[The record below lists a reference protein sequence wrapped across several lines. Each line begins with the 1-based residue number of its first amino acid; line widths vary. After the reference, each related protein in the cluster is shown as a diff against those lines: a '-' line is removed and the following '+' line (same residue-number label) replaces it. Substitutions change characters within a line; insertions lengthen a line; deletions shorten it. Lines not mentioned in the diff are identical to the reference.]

1 MTQPRLFAS
10 SVALN
15 QNTLWIVG
23 GENGRRGNRTY
34 QDTTEFISI
43 DSNIEISHKKGPRLP
58 FGISKQCMVQYNSSA
73 IYLIGGQKTSKEMS
87 KEVWIIDPT
96 KNFTFKEGPPLL
108 NSSRFMGTCA
118 KMKVNNT
125 EIIVVGGGNV
135 FSENGTVFN
144 AFDSVELLFPKGW
157 VEGTYFCFQRVFS
170 LNYFVF
176 RSSNAAYSYIYSWK
190 T

>member
-96 KNFTFKEGPPLL
+96 KNFTLKEGPPLL
-108 NSSRFMGTCA
+108 NSSRFMGVCA
-118 KMKVNNT
+118 KMKVNNK
-125 EIIVVGGGNV
+125 EIIVIGGGEV
-135 FSENGTVFN
+135 FSENMDSFI
-144 AFDSVELLFPKGW
+144 AYDSVELLFPTGW
-157 VEGTYFCFQRVFS
+157 VEGIYICIQRVLGLNS
-170 LNYFVF
+170 LVF
-176 RSSNAAYSYIYSWK
+176 RSFYPTYS
-190 T
+190 

>member
-1 MTQPRLFAS
+1 MTEPRLFAS
-10 SVALN
+10 SVVLN
-15 QNTLWIVG
+15 KNTLWIVG
-23 GENGRRGNRTY
+23 GRKGRKTISTN
-34 QDTTEFISI
+34 TTEFITI
-43 DSNIEISHKKGPRLP
+43 NSNQEINQTKGPNLP
-58 FGISKQCMVQYNSSA
+58 FGISNHCMIQYNSSA
-73 IYLIGGQKTSKEMS
+73 IYLIGGQKTSTEMS

-125 EIIVVGGGNV
+125 EILVVGGGEV
-135 FSENGTVFN
+135 FSEDGDVFN

-157 VEGTYFCFQRVFS
+157 VKGTYLFCFLIVLS